1 MPERV
6 DTMMNLS
13 GKPDIT
19 GRLSL
24 AQAVVQLDWRVSQ
37 LTDALALTEHQVPR
51 VRMIIANAMAQWAS
65 RRGNGGTGARERI
78 AAVLSP
84 PQRARFNALLE
95 HDGELLL
102 PS

>member
-1 MPERV
+1 
-6 DTMMNLS
+6 MNVS

-19 GRLSL
+19 GRLNL

-37 LTDALALTEHQVPR
+37 LTDALALTEHQIPR

-65 RRGNGGTGARERI
+65 RRESGTGARERI

-84 PQRARFNALLE
+84 AQRERFHALLE

-102 PS
+102 PG